1 MKIKIISLIGLLII
15 LGIVWLIHNNNK
27 KEGLTG
33 AEIQALS
40 SSVQSSVS
48 SQLTAAGVDID
59 DYKAK
64 ALILTDQMTDLI
76 QRESSAAAAGSAP
89 PNTVAAAAA
98 RLASETDNVV
108 TDTTSQT
115 FPGQSFFTGTQFSDT
130 FCESYDDLNTKCGA
144 LTAENCNETSC
155 CIFIGGK
162 QCVAGNQDGPT
173 FRTDT
178 TGNDIDYAYY
188 SYKNQ
193 CYGSCGKGISSAA
206 NPCSMYGNADKGLST
221 ECLQRLWKESLPVS
235 GCSNTNYINPTVT
248 TSLSGYNKAA
258 IQSKFRN
265 DNVDTDEG
273 KTICYGTDKSR
284 WPAPCSGTTNETFGL
299 SVNCMTSLFKN
310 AGCTNTKYITDA
322 YVSANSSQLKSQ
334 MVQNFENLRDAIDPT
349 SLAQCYGDDKMSWP
363 TIPFVIDSAA
373 KATPFNEDGGGH
385 SAYLDRHG
393 PDCGNEAI
401 NQFQLERSSVGPQY
415 QYRYTCSTG
424 GFNTPISRNST
435 NAAENGGRGNTVYLD
450 KQNVNCGPG
459 HVLTYFQ
466 YANLPGNKSK
476 YDFSCA
482 PTTKPLKCR
491 QASTPLNADGGGNAV
506 YLNRHNVKCN
516 TDEAL
521 SQFNLSNDGKGKYQY
536 NYTCCK
542 V

>member
-1 MKIKIISLIGLLII
+1 MNFNLLYLIGLLII
-15 LGIVWLIHNNNK
+15 LGIVWLMQNNNK
-27 KEGLTG
+27 KEGLPTD
-33 AEIQALS
+33 AEMQALS
-40 SSVQSSVS
+40 GRIQSSVS

-59 DYKAK
+59 DYQSQ
-64 ALILTDQMTDLI
+64 ALIITDQMSNLI
-76 QRESSAAAAGSAP
+76 TKESAA
-89 PNTVAAAAA
+89 VAAASGATGAA
-98 RLASETDNVV
+98 ADFDIKTV
-108 TDTTSQT
+108 TNTTLNPY
-115 FPGQSFFTGTQFSDT
+115 PGQSFFTGTQFSDT
-130 FCESYDDLNTKCGA
+130 FCASYGSNPADLNTKCGA

-155 CIFIGGK
+155 CILLAGK
-162 QCVAGNQDGPT
+162 QCVAGKEDGPT
-173 FRTDT
+173 FRTDA

-188 SYKNQ
+188 SYKNK

-206 NPCSMYGNADKGLST
+206 NPCSIYGKADTSVSKD
-221 ECLQRLWKESLPVS
+221 CLQRLWKESLSVS
-235 GCSNTNYINPTVT
+235 GCLNTNYINTAVT
-248 TSLSGYNKAA
+248 TSLSGYSKAA

-265 DNVDTDEG
+265 SNVDTDAD
-273 KTICYGTDKSR
+273 KTICYGIDKNR

-299 SVNCMTSLFKN
+299 SANCMTSLFKE
-310 AGCTNTKYITDA
+310 AGCTNTKYITDT

-334 MVQNFENLRDAIDPT
+334 MVQNFENLKDAIDPT
-349 SLAQCYGDDKMSWP
+349 SLAQCYGSNTASWP

-373 KATPFNEDGGGH
+373 KATNFNEDGGGH

-393 PDCGNEAI
+393 PNCGNEAI

-424 GFNTPISRNST
+424 GLNTPISRNST

-450 KQNVNCGPG
+450 RQNVNCGPG

-482 PTTKPLKCR
+482 PATKPLQCR
-491 QASTPLNADGGGNAV
+491 QASTPLNEDGGGNAV
-506 YLNRHNVKCN
+506 YLDKHNVKCN
-516 TDEAL
+516 ADEAL
-521 SQFNLSNDGKGKYQY
+521 SQFNLINDGKGKYQY